1 MRVTILMG
9 NRDLYVMWEILEI
22 LQILIR
28 TLYLMLSPFML
39 VKILLM
45 TKVMNL
51 LCKRG
56 ISQIVINTLQCIFTL
71 QNTTSK
77 R

>member
-9 NRDLYVMWEILEI
+9 NLDLYVMWEILEI

-56 ISQIVINTLQCIFTL
+56 ISQIVINPLQCIFTF
-71 QNTTSK
+71 QDTKSK